1 MSIILNHHRIIIVY
15 SNNDVN
21 IAIDLYLQYYVAR
34 KSEAALIAMLKI
46 GHLQVL
52 KWFSQSP
59 VPSNNSNNPKHR
71 YHPLRLFQKIWPRI
85 RKKMH
90 QREVIHDNDTY

>member
-52 KWFSQSP
+52 K
-59 VPSNNSNNPKHR
+59 
-71 YHPLRLFQKIWPRI
+71 
-85 RKKMH
+85 
-90 QREVIHDNDTY
+90 

>member
-1 MSIILNHHRIIIVY
+1 MILNHHRIIIVY

-34 KSEAALIAMLKI
+34 TSEAALIAMLKI

-52 KWFSQSP
+52 KWFSQLPVRQATIRIIQNSTW
-59 VPSNNSNNPKHR
+59 VPSPKTVSSILAT
-71 YHPLRLFQKIWPRI
+71 YQKADAPTWS
-85 RKKMH
+85 
-90 QREVIHDNDTY
+90 YSW